1 MVSDLPPFFFAGKG
15 GGGGVVLGFV
25 LFRGLNP
32 EYLKFYLQIK
42 KNGIIKFIYLIFV
55 YKVSIIYT
63 ITNLRLDFL

>member
-1 MVSDLPPFFFAGKG
+1 MVSDLPPPLFFFAGK

-42 KNGIIKFIYLIFV
+42 KKWNYQVYLFDICLQSF
-55 YKVSIIYT
+55 YHLYY
-63 ITNLRLDFL
+63 N